1 LGLSSESEVGQ
12 GIDYVICLIP
22 IICAYVD
29 LLSRHMNLRII
40 VIGRFLMLGG
50 TTHEQYERFA
60 ERARNMKAAT
70 ASTTGRSLDAYRL
83 EDWGLEWSTGILSV
97 AVVGY
102 GVMALLFRPA
112 SATFLPWLHAGA
124 FFASG
129 IIGGILSILIK
140 REYDRRWQAIRHV
153 GLP

>member
-1 LGLSSESEVGQ
+1 
-12 GIDYVICLIP
+12 
-22 IICAYVD
+22 
-29 LLSRHMNLRII
+29 
-40 VIGRFLMLGG
+40 
-50 TTHEQYERFA
+50 
-60 ERARNMKAAT
+60 
-70 ASTTGRSLDAYRL
+70 
-83 EDWGLEWSTGILSV
+83 
-97 AVVGY
+97 
-102 GVMALLFRPA
+102 MALLFRPA